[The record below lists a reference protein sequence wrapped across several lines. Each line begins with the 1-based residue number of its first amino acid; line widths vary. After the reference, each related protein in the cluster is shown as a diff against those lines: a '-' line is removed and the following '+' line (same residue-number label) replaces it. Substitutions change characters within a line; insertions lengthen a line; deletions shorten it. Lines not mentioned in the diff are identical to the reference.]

1 MKTTLIFVLG
11 FILGICVTGVVAA
24 AGTEIIGG
32 DGYLF
37 GVTVTDGSDGSAIC
51 GTPYYYADTKKIEC
65 NE

>member
-11 FILGICVTGVVAA
+11 FILGICVTGAVAA

-37 GVTVTDGSDGSAIC
+37 GVTVTDGSDGSVIC
-51 GTPYYYADTKKIEC
+51 GTPYYYEATKKIEC